1 MGMAMILTMCMPIRL
16 MLFLVWNPKPLR
28 LYTIFPK
35 CEKLY
40 AVSYTQCS
48 SYAFRFLDE
57 ESMQLKFFAV
67 HKGCTEGENRY
78 LDCIPGGRKD
88 SSYLYMY
95 LHQDGGVHYS
105 QTRGSG
111 RRVDRLYS

>member
-1 MGMAMILTMCMPIRL
+1 
-16 MLFLVWNPKPLR
+16 
-28 LYTIFPK
+28 
-35 CEKLY
+35 
-40 AVSYTQCS
+40 
-48 SYAFRFLDE
+48 
-57 ESMQLKFFAV
+57 MQLKFFAV